1 MAVATY
7 IVDKDG
13 NQIDASTATVPNN
26 RDFRGAWSL
35 SGNVISEDLT
45 KAKEIFKDKV
55 REVRN
60 PKLTALDADYMKALE
75 DGDTAA
81 QSAIATVKQALRD
94 APSASAIDA
103 ATDMAGL
110 KAAWD
115 ASLLGDSPY

>member
-35 SGNVISEDLT
+35 SGNVINEDLT

-94 APSASAIDA
+94 APAASAIDA